1 MTARRKRPSYVV
13 SGAKPC
19 SRTRAKPLHGS
30 SGEGRLRPLARL
42 VSEVFL
48 SESFTLTQT
57 HSVPLP
63 TPLLNPA
70 SCSESGEALARGRAA
85 GPCNFS
91 VTFLKT
97 SASRSSVQSRRDCMS
112 SGEWPSGCEAGRGA
126 RRAGV
131 SGRSGCQSA
140 TVQSYGQETPHGP
153 RRGPSPRAAG
163 TLYLPGFP
171 VYTFLQ

>member
-13 SGAKPC
+13 SGAKSC

-30 SGEGRLRPLARL
+30 SGEGGLRPLARL

-63 TPLLNPA
+63 TPLLKPA

-85 GPCNFS
+85 GPCNLS

-97 SASRSSVQSRRDCMS
+97 SAPRSSVPSRRDCMS

-126 RRAGV
+126 RRVGV
-131 SGRSGCQSA
+131 SECNSPVLWAGNA
-140 TVQSYGQETPHGP
+140 P
-153 RRGPSPRAAG
+153 RPPARPVAAG
-163 TLYLPGFP
+163 SRDPVPTRFSRLYIPAIKFNL
-171 VYTFLQ
+171 